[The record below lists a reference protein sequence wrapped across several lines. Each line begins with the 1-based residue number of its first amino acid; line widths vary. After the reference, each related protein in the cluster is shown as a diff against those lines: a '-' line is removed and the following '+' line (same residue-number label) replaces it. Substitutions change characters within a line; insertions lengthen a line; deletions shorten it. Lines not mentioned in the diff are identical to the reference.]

1 MILLKMKE
9 EIQSGNIQ
17 PFSISTS
24 VELYKRD
31 KSVGLTIP
39 QYDME
44 TYVFNANDAK
54 HYSNILS
61 GGDIDKYVYSAQDG
75 QGINFGSLFKAVIPL
90 AKSIGRT
97 VFGLAKPVAK
107 AAGREAIKGMATAG
121 LSSLANKTVD
131 SVRRSKRKRSST
143 TSSRKKSRAL

>member
-1 MILLKMKE
+1 
-9 EIQSGNIQ
+9 
-17 PFSISTS
+17 
-24 VELYKRD
+24 
-31 KSVGLTIP
+31 
-39 QYDME
+39 ME
-44 TYVFNANDAK
+44 TYVYNANAAK

-61 GGDIDKYVYSAQDG
+61 GGDIDKYVYNAQDG
-75 QGINFGSLFKAVIPL
+75 QGINFGTLFKAVVPL